1 MATAASAI
9 GEDVCVVMTGQGA
22 GAEGKQRANRRHWI
36 LAPLTVLAIIAAV
49 LLLTPRTNDAVR
61 PTDYSDQLAQ
71 ARAVA
76 PYKVV
81 IPVGLGPGWTVTSA
95 QFSRYHGASRWHL
108 GLIAPG
114 GDTVGIEQSDGD
126 RDKFVDLQTGNGR
139 PEGVL
144 EVNSLVWSKQFAP
157 GRGLRSLVR
166 ERGDSVVVLAGLTE
180 YPTLTEL
187 ARALRAN

>member
-1 MATAASAI
+1 M
-9 GEDVCVVMTGQGA
+9 VMTRQRV
-22 GAEGKQRANRRHWI
+22 GAESGERVNHRHWI
-36 LAPLTVLAIIAAV
+36 FAPLTVLAVVAAV

-81 IPVGLGPGWTVTSA
+81 TPVGLGPGWSVTSA
-95 QFSRYHGASRWHL
+95 EFSRYHGASRWHL
-108 GLIAPG
+108 GLITPG

-126 RDKFVDLQTGNGR
+126 REEFVNLQTGNGR

-144 EVNSLVWSKQFAP
+144 EVNSRVWSKQFAP
-157 GRGLRSLVR
+157 GRGLRSLVF
-166 ERGDSVVVLAGLTE
+166 ERGDSVVVVAGMTD
-180 YPTLTEL
+180 YATLTEL
-187 ARALRAN
+187 ARALPAD